1 MEMVLQAD
9 ALARELAGD
18 DSANTLSSGSAGT
31 GGVDGG
37 SVASE
42 AAEDA
47 VALRRMEQ
55 MQGIVSAV
63 LGFAFVRNSVCML
76 CVRQQPDRPCP
87 E

>member
-1 MEMVLQAD
+1 MQIVLQAD

-18 DSANTLSSGSAGT
+18 GSGNSLSSSSVGT
-31 GGVDGG
+31 IGADGA

-63 LGFAFVRNSVCML
+63 VGHVFARCFRSIAVRLSVI
-76 CVRQQPDRPCP
+76 
-87 E
+87 